1 MTKFRLLTA
10 FIAAVLIVPVLAGSR
25 VSAEG
30 SVNVTLYAESNTVK
44 AGDTIALSVSVDT
57 FPNLLRFGPIEV
69 QFDPDYVTYTGM
81 DKGQTMPSTF
91 SVSNTASTG
100 VIAII
105 GVDQTA
111 EGIASVNQT
120 APVTDAAGNPV
131 APPADPTMYSESLVT
146 LCVLY
151 FKVIDEAPTGDAN
164 FWLGGIGGFKDSS
177 LAQVGASAGNTAI
190 VPVQSLLSSEAS
202 LSSLS
207 VEGSTLSPAFSP
219 SVFEYETHVSRSVT
233 IADITAAALD
243 PTAEVMISGNDN
255 LVIGDNPA
263 KVRVAAQDGRT
274 AMEYKINI
282 IRDSNYVPDGASI
295 TGTDGTVY
303 DFVELPQTL
312 SLPLG
317 FSQQMEMLGSQSVP
331 VFTGNGYRS
340 MLLYLQDGENEPAYY
355 IYNPDNGSIR
365 LYQAD
370 LIVAMPARLLTI
382 TQVSSDTVV
391 PKGFFEAD
399 VAIGET
405 VVKGY
410 ISQSSDVSLV
420 YLTDEA
426 GVSRFY
432 EIDAGAGDVY
442 PYEEVQTQGS
452 GFLIPFVI
460 AAVLATAEFGMIF
473 YIIYQVRS
481 RNRPKEVK
489 RV

>member
-1 MTKFRLLTA
+1 MTKNRLLAA
-10 FIAAVLIVPVLAGSR
+10 FIAAVLLVPVLSGSR
-25 VSAEG
+25 VSAAG
-30 SVNVTLYAESNTVK
+30 SVTVTLYAETTTVK
-44 AGDTIALSVSVDT
+44 AGDTIALSVSVDK
-57 FPNLLRFGPIEV
+57 FPNLTRFGPIEV

-91 SVSNTASTG
+91 SISNTASTS

-111 EGIASVNQT
+111 EGIISVNQT
-120 APVTDAAGNPV
+120 APVIDEAGNPI

-151 FKVIDEAPTGDAN
+151 FKVVDEAPTGDAN

-177 LAQVGASAGNTAI
+177 LAQVAASSGNTAI

-207 VEGSTLSPAFSP
+207 VSGAALSPAFSP
-219 SVFEYETHVSRSVT
+219 SVFEYETHVARSVT
-233 IADITAAALD
+233 MATIEAAALD

-263 KVRVAAQDGRT
+263 TVRVSAQDGKT
-274 AMEYKINI
+274 AMEYTINI
-282 IRDSNYVPDGASI
+282 IRDSNYVPAGASI
-295 TGTDGTVY
+295 TGADGIVY

-317 FSQQMEMLGSQSVP
+317 FSQQMEMLGTQSVP
-331 VFTGNGYRS
+331 VFTGNGYKS
-340 MLLYLQDGENEPAYY
+340 ILLYLKNGDNEPAFYL
-355 IYNPDNGSIR
+355 YNPENGLIR

-370 LIVAMPARLLTI
+370 LTVAMPARLLMI

-391 PKGFFEAD
+391 PEGFFEAD

-410 ISQSSDVSLV
+410 ISQSSDASLV

-442 PYEEVQTQGS
+442 PYKDVQTRGS
-452 GFLIPFVI
+452 SFLIPFAI
-460 AAVLATAEFGMIF
+460 AAVLAAAEFGMIF
-473 YIIYQVRS
+473 YIIFQVRS